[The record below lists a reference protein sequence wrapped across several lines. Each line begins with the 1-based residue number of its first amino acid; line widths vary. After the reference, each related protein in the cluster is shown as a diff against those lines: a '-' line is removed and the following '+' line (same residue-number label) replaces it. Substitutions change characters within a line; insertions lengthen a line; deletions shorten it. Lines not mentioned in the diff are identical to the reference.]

1 MNTIDAINR
10 LAKLG
15 RTDSGA
21 SGAARSVLAYAWNP
35 HWPIRELYRLDRNNR
50 LAAIVIIDRD
60 TVIDDYLIKE
70 LVPEISDWAIAQA
83 ELAGEGA

>member
-21 SGAARSVLAYAWNP
+21 SGAARSVLVYAWNP
-35 HWPIRELYRLDRNNR
+35 HLPIREIYRLDRQNR
-50 LAAIVIIDRD
+50 HAALVIIDRAFD
-60 TVIDDYLIKE
+60 IEDKNLKE
-70 LVPEISDWAIAQA
+70 LVPEISDWAIAQE
-83 ELAGEGA
+83 ELEMGDR